1 MRAIVVRE
9 FGGPEQLRLEV
20 VPDPVPGDGEVL
32 VGVEAI
38 GIQFIETQVRTGRLQ
53 GVSPVAPAGLPWTPG
68 REVAGVV
75 RAVGAGVDPEL
86 VGRRV
91 AGQTPAQGGYAELAV
106 LADAV
111 AHRLPEQLSSTD
123 AVALLGTGRTAVGL
137 VETAGIG
144 KGDTVLIESAAGAV
158 GAQVIQLARA
168 AGAERVVGLARG
180 EEKLALV
187 RELGADAAVDYTD
200 EDWPAQVRAVAPEG
214 VTVVLDAVGGET
226 GRQAFDLLAS
236 GGRFVVFGFSS
247 GAQTVLDPA
256 EVAERGIVTPA
267 YFGPPTGP
275 RSPQEQ
281 LRQTREALAAAAEGR
296 LRPLVGRSFPLA
308 EAAAAHRA
316 ISARETVGKTVLVP

>member
-20 VPDPVPGDGEVL
+20 VPDPVPGDGELL
-32 VGVEAI
+32 VGVEAV
-38 GIQFIETQVRTGRLQ
+38 GIQFVETQVRAGRLQ

-75 RAVGAGVDPEL
+75 RAVGAGADPAL
-86 VGRRV
+86 LGRRV
-91 AGQTPAQGGYAELAV
+91 AGQTAAQGGYAELAV
-106 LADAV
+106 V
-111 AHRLPEQLSSTD
+111 AAAAAHPLPDGLSSTD

-158 GAQVIQLARA
+158 GAQVVQLAGA
-168 AGAERVVGLARG
+168 AGAERVIGLARG
-180 EEKLALV
+180 AEKLALV

-200 EDWPAQVRAVAPEG
+200 RDWPDQVRALAPEG
-214 VTVVLDAVGGET
+214 VTVVLDAVGGEV
-226 GRQAFDLLAS
+226 GSQAFELLAR

-247 GAQTVLDPA
+247 GATTALDPA
-256 EVAERGIVTPA
+256 VVAERGIVTPA

-275 RSPQEQ
+275 RGPEQQ
-281 LRQTREALAAAAEGR
+281 LRQIREALAAAAEGR
-296 LRPLVGRSFPLA
+296 LKPLVGQSFRLA
-308 EAAAAHRA
+308 DAADAHRA
-316 ISARETVGKTVLVP
+316 ISARATVGKTVLVP